1 MNKAFYSDTPC
12 VQYGET
18 DMSELMRNP
27 CRFGCDVQIVCT
39 DGTAEISTGI
49 QSYTM
54 RTGTELFLLGGSLV
68 QVCGMSRD
76 FRARMLLYPKDVVF
90 KALLPLDASFL
101 NYIHEYPFFD
111 HLRPGAL
118 DDEWSD
124 IMQWMDMARML
135 FGRALPSFR
144 KQIEQ
149 NFLQSMLMYLY
160 NRIPHRE
167 IVGSREIS
175 RKQVL
180 CHQFVRLIRE
190 NSAHEHQVPFY
201 ADRLCISSRYLGDIV
216 AENFGGLTPKQLIDK
231 QLISEIK
238 VQLDNP
244 LLSVSEIAQYFN
256 FPEHTSMSR
265 FFKRN
270 TGMSPKEYRASRK

>member
-12 VQYGET
+12 IQYGET
-18 DMSELMRNP
+18 DMSQLMRNP

-49 QSYTM
+49 ENYTM

-111 HLRPGAL
+111 HLRPGASE
-118 DDEWSD
+118 DEWSH

-135 FGRALPSFR
+135 FRESLPSFR
-144 KQIEQ
+144 KQLEQ

-160 NRIPHRE
+160 NQIPRKEIAGPRE
-167 IVGSREIS
+167 SS